1 MKICV
6 TGLRGIPGVMGGV
19 ETHCEEL
26 MPRIV
31 ARDPELEIEV
41 CARAPYLDA
50 PPASYRG
57 VKVTALRSPRGR
69 STEAIGSTLAGVV
82 HAWRTRADVVHIHAV
97 GPALLAPLGR
107 ALGLKVVFTHHGADY
122 DREKW
127 GFAAKAM
134 LRAGEWAGMRFAN
147 RVICVSPSLR
157 QRMVEAF
164 PSSGAK
170 TAFIPNG
177 AATLPPAP
185 GGDAAVLAEFGLE
198 ARQFLLCVA
207 RLVPEKGL
215 QYLIEAHRESGTA
228 KRLVIAGAEMHGD
241 DYARKLKAI
250 AGPLVTFTGALPR
263 PRLAA
268 LYRNCALFVLP
279 SFHEG
284 LPIAALEAI
293 SAGCPVL
300 LSDIQP
306 NRDLALSPDHY
317 FAVGSAAELAQR
329 LRGDF
334 LHLGGNMDA
343 VSARFDWEAI
353 ARETAEVY
361 RSLGTHSAPAWS
373 SHRTT
378 RA

>member
-41 CARAPYLDA
+41 CARAPYLHA
-50 PPASYRG
+50 PPATYHG

-69 STEAIGSTLAGVV
+69 STEAIGSTLAGVL
-82 HAWRTRADVVHIHAV
+82 HAWRNGADVVHIHAV
-97 GPALLAPLGR
+97 GPALLAPLAR
-107 ALGLKVVFTHHGADY
+107 LLGMKVVFTHHGADY
-122 DREKW
+122 AREKW
-127 GFAAKAM
+127 GPAAKAM
-134 LRAGEWAGMRFAN
+134 LRVGEWAGMRFAN

-164 PSSGAK
+164 RGVAAK

-185 GGDAAVLAEFGLE
+185 GGDAAVLAGFGLE
-198 ARQFLLCVA
+198 AGEFLLCVA

-241 DYARKLKAI
+241 DYARKLRSI
-250 AGPLVTFTGALPR
+250 AGPLVAFTGALPR
-263 PRLAA
+263 SRLAA
-268 LYRNCALFVLP
+268 LYRGCALFVLP

-306 NRDLALSPDHY
+306 NLDLGLSSEHY
-317 FAVGSAAELAQR
+317 FAVGNAAELARR
-329 LRGDF
+329 LQGDF
-334 LHLGGNMDA
+334 LHLGGNLDA

-361 RSLGTHSAPAWS
+361 HSLGTQGAPAPAS
-373 SHRTT
+373 QHTT
-378 RA
+378 GA

>member
-31 ARDPELEIEV
+31 ARDPELDIEV
-41 CARAPYLDA
+41 CARAPYVEA
-50 PPASYRG
+50 PPGLYRG
-57 VKVTALRSPRGR
+57 VRVTALRSPRGR
-69 STEAIGSTLAGVV
+69 STEAIGSTLAGVL
-82 HAWRTRADVVHIHAV
+82 HAWRNQVDVLHIHAV
-97 GPALLAPLGR
+97 GPALLAPLAR
-107 ALGLKVVFTHHGADY
+107 LLGMKVVFTHHGADY
-122 DREKW
+122 DRAKW

-134 LRAGEWAGMRFAN
+134 LRLGEWAGMRFAN
-147 RVICVSPSLR
+147 RAICVSPSLR
-157 QRMVEAF
+157 RRMVEAF
-164 PSSGAK
+164 PGSSEK

-185 GGDAAVLAEFGLE
+185 GGDAAVLGEFALE
-198 ARQFLLCVA
+198 AGQFILCVA

-215 QYLIEAHRESGTA
+215 HYLIEAHRESGTG

-241 DYARKLKAI
+241 DHARKLKGI

-268 LYRNCALFVLP
+268 LYRNCAVFVLP

-306 NRDLALSPDHY
+306 NRDLELSPDHY
-317 FAVGSAAELAQR
+317 FAVGNAAELAGR

-334 LHLGGNMDA
+334 GHLAGNLEA

-361 RSLGTHSAPAWS
+361 RSLGTRDARAWPNQ
-373 SHRTT
+373 HAT